1 MVITNLVKSS
11 HLTVL
16 PYAFQG
22 ISFARFVR

>member
-11 HLTVL
+11 HLTVF
-16 PYAFQG
+16 PCAFQG